1 MASEDWAVDYSE
13 GTVGRGNCRK
23 EVSGWEVSG
32 WEVSGWEVS
41 GWEVSGWE
49 AAAEE
54 NAVGDLDVR
63 SVMDAP
69 VMREVVGSNW
79 CGRGT
84 MGVHEVVVEV
94 ETAEE
99 SDYSLGCC
107 CYRDTGLS

>member
-1 MASEDWAVDYSE
+1 MSGS
-13 GTVGRGNCRK
+13 

-32 WEVSGWEVS
+32 WEVN

-54 NAVGDLDVR
+54 NAGDLDVR

-94 ETAEE
+94 ETPEGSE
-99 SDYSLGCC
+99 HSLGNSWP
-107 CYRDTGLS
+107 RGTGLR